1 MLLRLAPGV
10 LKTRPD
16 GLKQF
21 RTLTGASPRIIEN
34 RLQCELRK
42 YDPMSDVQS
51 RVEIVGY
58 LLVSSVTA
66 CALQV
71 TFLVDFF
78 VGFLDFAKSL
88 CSKFRKFF
96 GKTFGHNHVRMK
108 ILDELLITRFDFLI

>member
-42 YDPMSDVQS
+42 HDPMSDVQS
-51 RVEIVGY
+51 RLEIVGY
-58 LLVSSVTA
+58 FFVSLVTPLIPQVRFLQSGTAVGSSVHFSTFSSIA
-66 CALQV
+66 VTKDWGLQNR
-71 TFLVDFF
+71 F
-78 VGFLDFAKSL
+78 VPVA
-88 CSKFRKFF
+88 
-96 GKTFGHNHVRMK
+96 
-108 ILDELLITRFDFLI
+108 

>member
-42 YDPMSDVQS
+42 HDPMSDVQS
-51 RVEIVGY
+51 RLEIVGY
-58 LLVSSVTA
+58 FFVSLVTPLIPQVRFFQSGTAVGSSV
-66 CALQV
+66 LFS
-71 TFLVDFF
+71 TFPSIAENRDWGLPT
-78 VGFLDFAKSL
+78 GLTS
-88 CSKFRKFF
+88 
-96 GKTFGHNHVRMK
+96 
-108 ILDELLITRFDFLI
+108 IT

>member
-1 MLLRLAPGV
+1 MSALITPDIGSSSLPPQQPVWMFLRLAPGV

-34 RLQCELRK
+34 RLQCEFRK

-58 LLVSSVTA
+58 LFGLLRA
-66 CALQV
+66 CASP
-71 TFLVDFF
+71 
-78 VGFLDFAKSL
+78 K
-88 CSKFRKFF
+88 
-96 GKTFGHNHVRMK
+96 
-108 ILDELLITRFDFLI
+108 

>member
-42 YDPMSDVQS
+42 HDPMSIVQS

-58 LLVSSVTA
+58 LLVSLVILESTAFRFVTMIKKK
-66 CALQV
+66 C
-71 TFLVDFF
+71 
-78 VGFLDFAKSL
+78 
-88 CSKFRKFF
+88 
-96 GKTFGHNHVRMK
+96 
-108 ILDELLITRFDFLI
+108 

>member
-1 MLLRLAPGV
+1 MFLRLAPGV

-42 YDPMSDVQS
+42 HDPMSDVQS

-58 LLVSSVTA
+58 LLVSLVTQLLLA
-66 CALQV
+66 P
-71 TFLVDFF
+71 
-78 VGFLDFAKSL
+78 KSIGYL
-88 CSKFRKFF
+88 F
-96 GKTFGHNHVRMK
+96 
-108 ILDELLITRFDFLI
+108 